1 MGFLITRLCEWPHPA
16 AVAARMLLGVVIVVA
31 PLGADERAGSIMKR
45 QQTAATGEIASVIH
59 YEFYRERGR
68 RPRAQALAG
77 EMGDF
82 VYRTMTHLGAG
93 SASFLPLRPRYA

>member
-1 MGFLITRLCEWPHPA
+1 MLFTRLS
-16 AVAARMLLGVVIVVA
+16 VN
-31 PLGADERAGSIMKR
+31 EREGGIMKR
-45 QQTAATGEIASVIH
+45 QQTAPTGEIASVID

-82 VYRTMTHLGAG
+82 VYRAMTHLSAG